1 MNHSIFLGGFFLISS
16 LLIMDPNKRNADSIS
31 AFHFLE
37 KDSARV
43 NYSARIELG
52 KRLFYDKTLSRDS
65 SISCATCHKQELAF
79 TDGLAKSIGIRKQ
92 EVSRNSP
99 TLTNVL
105 NRPYLLLDGVNPS
118 LEAQTVVPIQE
129 HKEFDFNIHLIV
141 NRLKQNALYVDL
153 AKKGFDSEITAFVY
167 SKSIAEFERTLISN
181 NSSYDQYLNGDETK
195 LTKSQVRGKKLF
207 FDKLYCAKCHNGY
220 DFTNDSL
227 TNNGLYKVY
236 LDTGRMRMTENE
248 IDRAIFKVPTLRNI
262 ELTAPYMHDGSF
274 SSLREVIRH
283 YETGGKGSQNQSDI
297 IKPFSLSRKEE
308 TDLINFLKSLTDQEF
323 IANPDFN
330 VN

>member
-1 MNHSIFLGGFFLISS
+1 MNQSIFLGGFVLISS
-16 LLIMDPNKRNADSIS
+16 LLIMNPNKRNADSIS
-31 AFHFLE
+31 AFPFLE

-52 KRLFYDKTLSRDS
+52 KHLFYDKTLSRDS

-181 NSSYDQYLNGDETK
+181 NSPYDQYLRGNK
-195 LTKSQVRGKKLF
+195 RALSPSQRRGKELF
-207 FDKLYCAKCHNGY
+207 FDRLYCAECHGGS
-220 DFTNDSL
+220 DFTNDAL
-227 TNNGLYKVY
+227 LNNGLYIKYV
-236 LDTGRMRMTENE
+236 DSGRMRLTEKE
-248 IDRAIFKVPTLRNI
+248 VDRAVFRVPTLRNI
-262 ELTAPYMHDGSF
+262 EVTGPYMHDGSVAT
-274 SSLREVIRH
+274 LEEVIEH
-283 YETGGKGSQNQSDI
+283 YTKGGFDHPAKGRAIVPFKLTKREKSD
-297 IKPFSLSRKEE
+297 LV
-308 TDLINFLKSLTDQEF
+308 NFLKSLTDKTFLE
-323 IANPDFN
+323 NPDFHI
-330 VN
+330 